1 MKLYNQPVI
10 SVTLFVKKKY
20 ITNFY
25 NIVQE
30 EKYVDII
37 KEKKLLFSD
46 IISYHD
52 DNISLTNTLP
62 HNIIKNAFVSTNLP
76 SYS

>member
-52 DNISLTNTLP
+52 DNISLTNTFSHIML
-62 HNIIKNAFVSTNLP
+62 
-76 SYS
+76 